1 MTQEKSENKPSF
13 SSSISYLK
21 YQKLDDLLKLIT
33 YAAESPLGLA
43 PMLYHVKHGNQDILF
58 IESGSLNTVINY
70 IIQDTEPTNK
80 WIELKRSTGEYTF
93 VDKVGNDSRS
103 LYIPILKLEK
113 CTFSFPL

>member
-1 MTQEKSENKPSF
+1 M
-13 SSSISYLK
+13 
-21 YQKLDDLLKLIT
+21 

-93 VDKVGNDSRS
+93 VDKVGNDSTS
-103 LYIPILKLEK
+103 LHIPILKLEK